1 MYIEWTEIIVDL
13 GIISKEFLKEY
24 FILLGNLMYGNV
36 DAEILWLS
44 LLAKYL
50 VKKCNL
56 KRSKADSYIFF
67 KIYEKWKFKL
77 VMSVHVDDVFM
88 ASKPETLKVI
98 IPT

>member
-24 FILLGNLMYGNV
+24 CILLGNLMYGNV
-36 DAEILWLS
+36 DAEILWLR

-56 KRSKADSYIFF
+56 KRSKEDSYIFF
-67 KIYEKWKFKL
+67 RIYEK
-77 VMSVHVDDVFM
+77 M
-88 ASKPETLKVI
+88 KV
-98 IPT
+98 